1 MEMQLRSHFGAR
13 RAPDWVAAVVAG
25 FAASA
30 VLMVLELAWA
40 ASAGTTG
47 AWGTT
52 RMVAAIT
59 MGPDV
64 LQFTGFNVGAA
75 TMALL
80 THYIL
85 GIFSGLAISLVIA
98 AVNGDRSPGTMQA
111 IGAAFGALIYLV
123 NFHVLTAAF
132 PWFVELRGW
141 STFVG
146 HLVFGMALTFFYWK
160 LAHPT
165 PLRRH

>member
-1 MEMQLRSHFGAR
+1 MEMQLHPHYWTR

-40 ASAGTTG
+40 ASVGTTG

-59 MGPDV
+59 MGPEV
-64 LQFTGFNVGAA
+64 LQNTGFSVGVA

-80 THYIL
+80 THYVL
-85 GIFSGLAISLVIA
+85 GIFSGLVVGILIA
-98 AVNGDRSPGTMQA
+98 GFSWEQSPGVMQA
-111 IGAAFGALIYLV
+111 IGAAFGAVIYLV
-123 NFHVLTAAF
+123 NFHLVSAVF
-132 PWFVELRGW
+132 PWFADLRGW

-146 HLVFGMALTFFYWK
+146 HLVFGMAATFFYWK
-160 LAHPT
+160 LSRPVRK
-165 PLRRH
+165 LRR

>member
-1 MEMQLRSHFGAR
+1 MEMQLRSRYRAR
-13 RAPDWVAAVVAG
+13 RAPDRVAAVVAG

-30 VLMVLELAWA
+30 LLMVLEVAWA
-40 ASAGTTG
+40 ASLGDTD
-47 AWGTT
+47 AWATM

-59 MGPDV
+59 MNPDV
-64 LQFTGFNVGAA
+64 LQNTGFNVGAA

-85 GIFSGLAISLVIA
+85 GIVSGLLVGSA
-98 AVNGDRSPGTMQA
+98 AAWFQWDRSHGLMQA
-111 IGAAFGALIYLV
+111 IGAAFGATVYLV

-132 PWFVELRGW
+132 PWFIELRGW

-146 HLVFGMALTFFYWK
+146 HVVFGMALTFCYWK
-160 LAHPT
+160 LSQPVPA
-165 PLRRH
+165 RRR